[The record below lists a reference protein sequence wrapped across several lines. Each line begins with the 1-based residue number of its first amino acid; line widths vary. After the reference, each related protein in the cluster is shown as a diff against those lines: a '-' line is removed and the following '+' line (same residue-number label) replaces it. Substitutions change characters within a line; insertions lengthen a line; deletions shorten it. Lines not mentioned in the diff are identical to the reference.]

1 MVTFIRC
8 EHVNNIPLII
18 YVTELKGARKL
29 NHVHSGASTGRETDG
44 PRELPA
50 ESQKSYRTK
59 RVPKETARRFRA
71 DKCTVR
77 MRLAHCRNKSPEFYF
92 GGVTGTGIS
101 AHLRCALRAPFSS
114 LRCTSWP
121 SLPNLRR
128 PANHCGEWTPSPLSP
143 HLAKHNSASSQRLP
157 RINHVLHTT

>member
-77 MRLAHCRNKSPEFYF
+77 MRLAHCRACRNKSSEFYF
-92 GGVTGTGIS
+92 TIINTRNVSRDNFIFF
-101 AHLRCALRAPFSS
+101 FSGHAY
-114 LRCTSWP
+114 R
-121 SLPNLRR
+121 
-128 PANHCGEWTPSPLSP
+128 
-143 HLAKHNSASSQRLP
+143 
-157 RINHVLHTT
+157 